1 MTWIDL
7 RIGISM
13 AERGVLGGVLMVIE
27 CWVGTHLLTT
37 LLQLSCVPTSCF
49 SEKQVQHHIL

>member
-37 LLQLSCVPTSCF
+37 LLQHELCKHLLLF
-49 SEKQVQHHIL
+49 